1 MAKLFPMGGTEI
13 ELLGAVA
20 DSTRFGEAAV
30 LWDATAAVRFT
41 IGGQYTQVHYL
52 DGNTPHNIRG
62 VAQALY
68 VF

>member
-1 MAKLFPMGGTEI
+1 MAKLFPQGGTEI

-20 DSTRFGEAAV
+20 DTSKFADAN
-30 LWDATAAVRFT
+30 LFWDATPAVRFT

-52 DGNTPHNIRG
+52 DGNQPHNIRG
-62 VAQALY
+62 MGQAVY